1 MPIRRLRENEHIF
14 TKKSHDMRITF
25 IPLKEI
31 HFPPLLKWLESPH
44 VKTGWDPDTHWTMGS
59 IRAKYS
65 TYVHGYKNQNGIRK
79 PLYAY
84 IVCIDGQEIGYIQF
98 YKSSDFLQEDVV
110 PLTELPKSLA
120 SLDIFIGEENFVG
133 KNWGS
138 RIVKKFCKEYIDLQ
152 FEACLVNPNTAN
164 LQAIRAYQKAGFF
177 EVKKILTNTT
187 VWMIRKK

>member
-1 MPIRRLRENEHIF
+1 
-14 TKKSHDMRITF
+14 MRITF

-31 HFPPLLKWLESPH
+31 HFSLLLKWLESPH
-44 VKTGWDPDTHWTMGS
+44 VKTGWDPDTHWTIDL

-65 TYVHGYKNQNGIRK
+65 AYVHGYKNKNGIRK
-79 PLYAY
+79 PIYAY
-84 IVCIDGQEIGYIQF
+84 IVCLDGQEIGYIQF
-98 YKSSDFLQEDVV
+98 YQSSDFLQEDVA
-110 PLTELPKSLA
+110 PLTELPESLA

-138 RIVKKFCKEYIDLQ
+138 RIIEKFCKEYIDLQ

-164 LQAIRAYQKAGFF
+164 LQAIRAYQKAGFS
-177 EVKKILTNTT
+177 EVKKILTNTN